1 MKEIYEAPVATVV
14 VLDKRDILTASE
26 DDWSNP
32 Y

>member
-14 VLDKRDILTASE
+14 VLDKQDILTVSE
-26 DDWSNP
+26 EDWSLS